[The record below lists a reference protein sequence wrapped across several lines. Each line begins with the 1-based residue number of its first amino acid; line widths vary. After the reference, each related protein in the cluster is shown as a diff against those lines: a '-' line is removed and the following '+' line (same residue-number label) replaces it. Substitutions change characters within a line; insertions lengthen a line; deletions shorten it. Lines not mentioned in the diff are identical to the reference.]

1 MLKKIALLFLIQCIL
16 IQVAI
21 AQPNKRTNFWY
32 FSDHVGLDFNS
43 GQPVEDPDGIVYSI
57 RHEGSTVMSD
67 TNGNLLFYCDG
78 LQIWNK
84 NNMWMKND
92 FGYPEITRTYQSTIA
107 IQKPGFENHYY
118 VFITSYSAGQY
129 RLPLFYY
136 SIDMSMDNGLG
147 EVIAIDTIVS
157 AWDAAEKLTAA
168 YHKNKQDIWI
178 VIRKFVE
185 NSFASYLVTA
195 EGVNPVPVLSPAP
208 NRVLFWGPTNWGPM
222 KISYDKKYLVSTFEG
237 DQSQIGGFVEI
248 CTFDNQTGT
257 VTYLYT
263 FQLRYSIPNPEFY
276 EESSCEFSP
285 CSKYLYVAGEV
296 HVPQFV
302 HIYQFDMQHILDSAL
317 FIQSAI
323 RIGDVQGSNL
333 QLAPDG
339 RIYCLGRAAF
349 AWPISPLNNYLGVI
363 NNPGKL
369 GLNCNYDSSLFYI
382 ENGQVTYGIVNFFN
396 DYLHRFVYEGICES
410 DTFTF
415 DPWFFPEPTYIEW
428 NFGDILSGA
437 NNTST
442 IPHATHVFSDG
453 GTYEV
458 SVHVE
463 YPSGRI
469 EETSRMVEVEYSP
482 EPDLGPDTTICSG
495 QEIVLDAECGPHA
508 YSWSTGQFGVSQI
521 TVSDS
526 GWYWVRVQSEA
537 GCFAFDS
544 IYISFYPPAIA
555 DTNNLIISPTTC
567 GGSIGAIR
575 GIEISGNPPF
585 QYQWIDDLGNPIANT
600 IDIFHLPVGN
610 YTLQVTDGNGC
621 LTEFGPYTI
630 YDAGDV
636 LIENVNYTQEHCGQ
650 QDGNIIITATSGLGD
665 MLFYSIDN
673 GSTYY
678 TNQGIFTGLSAG
690 TYAVRVKDSTDCQDV
705 YINNPIILENIPGP
719 QVTDIQITPASNG
732 QNNGVIN
739 IIASGNSDTLFYSKN
754 NGANFQI
761 NNGLFTNLFPGYY
774 TCIVM
779 DEYDCDTTF
788 IVEVTEEITIHL
800 EAIAGDDEVCPGNA
814 AYVPLI
820 VNQFNDVAI
829 FRATLLFNKN
839 LLDCQG
845 FANAHPQLEDS
856 LNALLFPEEGRIEL
870 NWASSSVTLPD
881 VSVMADLVF
890 SSLNPGISQVE
901 WDGEPGASFFH
912 NPEGLQIPVDYYV
925 GNVKIYN
932 EVTLSLNNFVEAC
945 QGENLLLVPT
955 VLSSNGEV
963 TYLWTDPM
971 GDTSSYFIYSIDNIQ
986 PNHAGTYYLTIVDTA
1001 NCQADTSVN
1010 VIVYPTPIPSFAGQ
1024 DTIFTEVPVDLDA
1037 GAGFLYY
1044 LWNTG
1049 DSTQIITVDKNGW
1062 YAVEIESQQGCM
1074 GGDSVFVLFST
1085 PPEPIPDIRIYLP
1098 NAFSPNGDGLND
1110 EFKAVTNSE
1119 NIESFQM
1126 LIYDRWG
1133 TLIFES
1139 NDISRGWN
1147 GTFKGKLCPQGVYVY
1162 KVEYSLSGSSTG
1174 QSETKIGTV
1183 VLVR

>member
-1 MLKKIALLFLIQCIL
+1 MARSTIIFLYILLCIEISL
-16 IQVAI
+16 FS
-21 AQPNKRTNFWY
+21 QPNKRTNFWY
-32 FSDHVGLDFNS
+32 FGLYAGIDFNS
-43 GQPVEDPDGIVYSI
+43 GEPQPKLDGQVFETI
-57 RHEGSTVMSD
+57 RSGSAVISD
-67 TNGNLLFYCDG
+67 TNGNLLFYTDG
-78 LQIWNK
+78 RDVWRKDHLLMHSGA
-84 NNMWMKND
+84 NNYWQ
-92 FGYPEITRTYQSTIA
+92 GTQSAVIFP
-107 IQKPGFENHYY
+107 KPGSNNIYY
-118 VFITSYSAGQY
+118 VFAASH
-129 RLPLFYY
+129 FYY
-136 SIDMSMDNGLG
+136 QSPFYYLTIDMNLANGFG
-147 EVIAIDTIVS
+147 EVIAVDTIQS
-157 AWDAAEKLTAA
+157 CWDAADKLTAV
-168 YHKNKQDIWI
+168 YHKNKHDIW
-178 VIRKFVE
+178 VITRKFVNDNFVAFLITE
-185 NSFASYLVTA
+185 D
-195 EGVNPVPVLSPAP
+195 GMNPEPVLSPAP
-208 NRVLFWGPTNWGPM
+208 DINFPLSGSRGGYM
-222 KISYDKKYLVSTFEG
+222 KVSYDKKYLVSCFDG
-237 DQSQIGGFVEI
+237 AYWMYDDIEI
-248 CTFDNQTGT
+248 CTFNSATGEVDYQYSFT
-257 VTYLYT
+257 
-263 FQLRYSIPNPEFY
+263 LRYTILPYAPYRTLSL
-276 EESSCEFSP
+276 EFSP
-285 CSKYLYVAGEV
+285 DSKFLYIPALVV
-296 HVPQFV
+296 NDSICYIFQ
-302 HIYQFDMQHILDSAL
+302 YDMQYILDSAL
-317 FIQSAI
+317 FFNSYINVGSGQGISA
-323 RIGDVQGSNL
+323 
-333 QLAPDG
+333 QLASDG
-339 RIYCLGRAAF
+339 KIYFSSNHWEPTL
-349 AWPISPLNNYLGVI
+349 YLGVI
-363 NNPGKL
+363 HKPWIRGTECDYEANAIYLEGKKVEKCL
-369 GLNCNYDSSLFYI
+369 P
-382 ENGQVTYGIVNFFN
+382 NFMM
-396 DYLHRFVYEGICES
+396 DYLLRFDFDGICES

-415 DPWFFPEPTYIEW
+415 DPWFFPEPVFMEW
-428 NFGDILSGA
+428 NFSDPASGA
-437 NNTST
+437 SNTST

-463 YPSGRI
+463 YPNGRI
-469 EETSRMVEVEYSP
+469 EETSRKVEVEYAP

-495 QEIVLDAECGPHA
+495 QEVVLDAECGPHA

-526 GWYWVRVQSEA
+526 GWYWVRVQNEA
-537 GCFAFDS
+537 GCYAFDS

-610 YTLQVTDGNGC
+610 YTLQVTDGNDC
-621 LTEFGPYTI
+621 LTEFGPYSI
-630 YDAGDV
+630 IDAGDV
-636 LIENVNYTQEHCGQ
+636 LIEDVNYTYEHCGQ
-650 QDGNIIITATSGLGD
+650 QDGSITITATSGLGD

-673 GSTYY
+673 GSAYY
-678 TNQGIFTGLSAG
+678 SNQGIFTGLSAG

-705 YINNPIILENIPGP
+705 YINNPIILENIAGP
-719 QVTDIQITPASNG
+719 HVSDVQITPASNG
-732 QNNGVIN
+732 QNDGAIN
-739 IIASGNSDTLFYSKN
+739 IIASGNSDTLFYSN
-754 NGANFQI
+754 DNGANFQI
-761 NNGLFTNLFPGYY
+761 NDGLFTNLFPGYY

-856 LNALLFPEEGRIEL
+856 LYALLFPAEGKIEL
-870 NWASSSVTLPD
+870 NWSSSSQTLPD
-881 VSVMADLVF
+881 GSVMADLVF
-890 SSLNPGISQVE
+890 SSLNPGISQIE

-912 NPEGLQIPVDYYV
+912 NPEAQQIPVDYYV

-932 EVTLSLNNFVEAC
+932 EVTLSLNSIVEAC
-945 QGENLLLVPT
+945 QGENVLLVPT
-955 VLSSNGEV
+955 VLSGNGPV
-963 TYLWTDPM
+963 TYLWTEPS

-986 PNHAGTYYLTIVDTA
+986 PNHAGTYYLTVIDTA
-1001 NCQADTSVN
+1001 NCQADTSVV
-1010 VIVYPTPIPSFAGQ
+1010 VIVYPTPIPAFAGQ
-1024 DTIFTEVPVDLDA
+1024 DTIFTEVPVELDA

-1049 DSTQIITVDKNGW
+1049 DTTQIITINNDGW
-1062 YAVEIESQQGCM
+1062 YSIEIESQQGCM

-1098 NAFSPNGDGLND
+1098 NTFSPNGDGLND

-1119 NIESFQM
+1119 NIKSFQM

-1133 TLIFES
+1133 TQIFQS
-1139 NDISRGWN
+1139 NNISFGWN
-1147 GTFKGKLCPQGVYVY
+1147 GTFKGKICPQGVYVY
-1162 KVEYSLSGSSTG
+1162 KVEYSLSASTTG